1 MCAPRSSFPPEPMSG
16 YTYYNGWRRILE
28 RTGVPHIGRHGV
40 RHRAAT
46 DIANSGRP
54 VKIGIALTAHKTVQM
69 FMRYVHAE
77 DDPIEQPA
85 LRSTS
90 DTGQHAAL
98 MPRLTKLSPNGDN
111 S

>member
-1 MCAPRSSFPPEPMSG
+1 VCPAIFKPQEPLSG

-28 RTGVPHIGRHGV
+28 RTGVPHIGTHGV

-46 DIANSGRP
+46 VIANSGVP

-69 FMRYVHAE
+69 FTRYVHAE

-85 LRSTS
+85 LCSTS

-98 MPRLTKLSPNGDN
+98 MAGLTKLSPNGDN